1 MEELKV
7 MNTEVE
13 ELEPE
18 NEVEEVSENSSAGA
32 LFAGIVGGFIAYA
45 AICGA
50 KKLKAFIDEKRA
62 ARKAAEAV
70 QSMEGAG
77 DDGGENEADS

>member
-70 QSMEGAG
+70 QSMEGTG

>member
-7 MNTEVE
+7 MKTEVE

-50 KKLKAFIDEKRA
+50 KKLKAFIDEKRTA
-62 ARKAAEAV
+62 QKAAEAA
-70 QSMEGAG
+70 QATEGTEEDGG
-77 DDGGENEADS
+77 DDESDS

>member
-62 ARKAAEAV
+62 ARKSAEAV
-70 QSMEGAG
+70 QATVGAG

>member
-50 KKLKAFIDEKRA
+50 KKLKAFIDEKRTA
-62 ARKAAEAV
+62 QKAT
-70 QSMEGAG
+70 EGTEEDGG
-77 DDGGENEADS
+77 DDESDS

>member
-18 NEVEEVSENSSAGA
+18 NEVEEVSENSSASA

-62 ARKAAEAV
+62 ARKAAETV
-70 QSMEGAG
+70 QATEGAG

>member
-62 ARKAAEAV
+62 SRKAAETV
-70 QSMEGAG
+70 QATEGAG

>member
-13 ELEPE
+13 ELEPA
-18 NEVEEVSENSSAGA
+18 NEAEEVSEGSSVGS
-32 LFAGIVGGFIAYA
+32 LFAGFIGGFLAYA

-50 KKLKAFIDEKRA
+50 KKLKVIIEEKRA
-62 ARKAAEAV
+62 AKEAMKAVRTEEAV
-70 QSMEGAG
+70 REDNG
-77 DDGGENEADS
+77 DDTADS

>member
-18 NEVEEVSENSSAGA
+18 NEAEEVSENSSAGA
-32 LFAGIVGGFIAYA
+32 LFAGIVGGFLAYA

-50 KKLKAFIDEKRA
+50 KKLTAFIIEKRA
-62 ARKAAEAV
+62 ARKTAEVVQAV
-70 QSMEGAG
+70 TDTESNN
-77 DDGGENEADS
+77 GEDEADS

>member
-70 QSMEGAG
+70 QATEGAG
-77 DDGGENEADS
+77 DDGGENKADS

>member
-70 QSMEGAG
+70 QATEGAG
-77 DDGGENEADS
+77 EDGNEDEADS

>member
-18 NEVEEVSENSSAGA
+18 NEAEEVSENSSAGA
-32 LFAGIVGGFIAYA
+32 LFAGIVGGFLAYA

-50 KKLKAFIDEKRA
+50 KKLTAFIVEKRA
-62 ARKAAEAV
+62 ARKAAETA
-70 QSMEGAG
+70 QAG
-77 DDGGENEADS
+77 MDAEIDNGEDESDS

>member
-50 KKLKAFIDEKRA
+50 KKLKAFIDEKRTA
-62 ARKAAEAV
+62 QAT
-70 QSMEGAG
+70 EGTEEDGG
-77 DDGGENEADS
+77 DDESDS

>member
-70 QSMEGAG
+70 KSMEGTG

>member
-50 KKLKAFIDEKRA
+50 KQLKAFIAEKRTA
-62 ARKAAEAV
+62 QKAAEAA
-70 QSMEGAG
+70 QATEGTEEDGG
-77 DDGGENEADS
+77 DDESDS